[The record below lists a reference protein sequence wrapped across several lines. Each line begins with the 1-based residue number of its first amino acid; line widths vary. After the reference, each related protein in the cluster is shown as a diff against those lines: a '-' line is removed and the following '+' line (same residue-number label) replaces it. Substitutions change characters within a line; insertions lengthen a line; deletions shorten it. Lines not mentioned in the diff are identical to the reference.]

1 MTPEGRGW
9 GRLVIRNPLN
19 IIGSPWMKAARRVW
33 HLIQLK
39 ENNFLLKQLCA
50 SADQRDVLRRGVD
63 PGAQGLLGNIWKLH
77 IRLQTSQIKYEVVY

>member
-1 MTPEGRGW
+1 MKGTRG
-9 GRLVIRNPLN
+9 
-19 IIGSPWMKAARRVW
+19 VW

-50 SADQRDVLRRGVD
+50 SEDQRDVLRRRVD

-77 IRLQTSQIKYEVVY
+77 IQLQTSQIKYEVVY